1 MNCVEFCIHD
11 PKDFFSL
18 KEAYQHKVYNI
29 DGVTRIVP
37 SRFSKDIIN
46 PKNFFQLKNKLEIE
60 SILILDYITGLKREV
75 CVIDHV
81 NRSGYNFLIGKT
93 PYQDFPTF
101 PDMTNIY
108 RAVNNLEPVGVQT
121 VGPERFKDLKEI
133 DGYISESVGL
143 LSPIWSYVGVPV
155 YAKNLF

>member
-1 MNCVEFCIHD
+1 MNCVEFCIHN
-11 PKDFFSL
+11 PKDFSSL
-18 KEAYQHKVYNI
+18 KEEYHYKIYDI
-29 DGVTRIVP
+29 GGVIRIVP

-46 PKNFFQLKNKLEIE
+46 PKSFFHLKINLEIE
-60 SILILDYITGLKREV
+60 SVLILDCIAGLKREV
-75 CVIDHV
+75 CIVDHV

-93 PYQDFPTF
+93 PYRDFPTF

-108 RAVNNLEPVGVQT
+108 RAINNLEPIKVQT

-133 DGYISESVGL
+133 GGYISESVGL

-155 YAKNLF
+155 YAKNLS